1 MSSALSVFWGIAN
14 PNFADYDLPEARVL
28 RLWLAF
34 CRVFPMGF
42 GLGWNRTTVLIGFMA
57 ATAQAQA
64 EATKEAQKAGIA
76 HAKAYEPD
84 IYKGRKAELLKGTI

>member
-1 MSSALSVFWGIAN
+1 M
-14 PNFADYDLPEARVL
+14 
-28 RLWLAF
+28 
-34 CRVFPMGF
+34 
-42 GLGWNRTTVLIGFMA
+42 GWNRTTALIGFLA

-76 HAKAYEPD
+76 QAKVNEPD